1 MSEEEKLLRIY
12 ANGSYLKLDSDEL
25 QTLYL
30 RTNVVL
36 QHNPNL
42 STFLRMVKDRFF
54 IVHPMEQITLQ
65 HFEDLLNQ

>member
-12 ANGSYLKLDSDEL
+12 ANGEYLNMTSEEL
-25 QTLYL
+25 KYVYL
-30 RTNVVL
+30 RTHVVL

>member
-12 ANGSYLKLDSDEL
+12 ANGSYLKLDSEDL
-25 QTLYL
+25 KTLYI

-42 STFLRMVKDRFF
+42 PTFLMMLKDRFF
-54 IVHPMEQITLQ
+54 VVHPMEQITLQ
-65 HFEDLLNQ
+65 HFQDLLNE

>member
-12 ANGSYLKLDSDEL
+12 ANGSYLKLDSEDL
-25 QTLYL
+25 KTLYI

-42 STFLRMVKDRFF
+42 PTFLRMVKDRFF
-54 IVHPMEQITLQ
+54 VVHPMEQITLQ
-65 HFEDLLNQ
+65 HFEDLLNE